1 LVKNEENMGEEDI
14 SKLETMMKE
23 CPELKQL
30 YEFKVQ
36 FQDIFNH
43 SRKSESADLKLKL
56 WEKKVAKLNDPN
68 MDGFLKLLNNWRE
81 WILNYFVSKKVTNAF
96 VEGMN
101 NKIKVI
107 KRVGYG
113 YRNKMNFRRKVL
125 IECGYNNLK
134 KSKKLIFL
142 R

>member
-1 LVKNEENMGEEDI
+1 
-14 SKLETMMKE
+14 
-23 CPELKQL
+23 
-30 YEFKVQ
+30 
-36 FQDIFNH
+36 
-43 SRKSESADLKLKL
+43 
-56 WEKKVAKLNDPN
+56 

-81 WILNYFVSKKVTNAF
+81 WILNYLVSKKATNAF

-107 KRVGYG
+107 KRLGYG

-125 IECGYNNLK
+125 IECGNNNLK

>member
-1 LVKNEENMGEEDI
+1 M
-14 SKLETMMKE
+14 
-23 CPELKQL
+23 
-30 YEFKVQ
+30 
-36 FQDIFNH
+36 
-43 SRKSESADLKLKL
+43 
-56 WEKKVAKLNDPN
+56 NDPY
-68 MDGFLKLLNNWRE
+68 MDGFLRLLNNWRE
-81 WILNYFVSKKVTNAF
+81 WILNYFVSNKVTNAF

-125 IECGYNNLK
+125 VECGYNNLRK
-134 KSKKLIFL
+134 AKKLIFL

>member
-1 LVKNEENMGEEDI
+1 M
-14 SKLETMMKE
+14 
-23 CPELKQL
+23 
-30 YEFKVQ
+30 
-36 FQDIFNH
+36 
-43 SRKSESADLKLKL
+43 KLKV
-56 WEKKVAKLNDPN
+56 WEKKVAKLNDPH
-68 MDGFLKLLNNWRE
+68 MDGFLRLLNNWRK
-81 WILNYFVSKKVTNAF
+81 WILNYFVSNKVTNAF

-125 IECGYNNLK
+125 VECGYNNLRK
-134 KSKKLIFL
+134 AKKLIYL